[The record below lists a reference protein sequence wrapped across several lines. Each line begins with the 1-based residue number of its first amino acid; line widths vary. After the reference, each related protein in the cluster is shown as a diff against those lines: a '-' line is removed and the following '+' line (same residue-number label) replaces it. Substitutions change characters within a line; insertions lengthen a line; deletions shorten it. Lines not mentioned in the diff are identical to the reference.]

1 MYRTF
6 DEEVFLAPESIISG
20 VLAASAFDSDL
31 ELPDIGPLAQP
42 LRLCDA
48 ALGVMDEDA
57 HEDAELNATTD
68 RVPGHP
74 VCLCFR
80 GRAANADAWSRQAFG
95 ANGFGG

>member
-31 ELPDIGPLAQP
+31 ELPDIEPLAQP
-42 LRLCDA
+42 LHLCDA
-48 ALGVMDEDA
+48 VFGATD
-57 HEDAELNATTD
+57 EDAELNATAD
-68 RVPGHP
+68 PVPGYP

-80 GRAANADAWSRQAFG
+80 GHAANADAWSRQAFG